1 MLPSAVSALRHTL
14 LFVPSVQVSP
24 PHQRDVLPVLS
35 SVPGL
40 FLHAPAL
47 SEAVL
52 LLLLL
57 PAVPFA
63 AVSLHFA
70 PAALFAAV
78 PDTLF
83 LPESALPTAYKSLP
97 LSLPVHFSF
106 SFLLPSEA
114 ESPILF
120 LSALSLFVSS
130 VALLFFPKAGF
141 SFRSLHLAYSARLAA
156 PLISHR
162 PIRCSVQAVPYRA

>member
-1 MLPSAVSALRHTL
+1 M
-14 LFVPSVQVSP
+14 
-24 PHQRDVLPVLS
+24 LS

-83 LPESALPTAYKSLP
+83 LPESALPTAYKSL
-97 LSLPVHFSF
+97 SLPAHFSF

-141 SFRSLHLAYSARLAA
+141 SFRSLHLAYSARLAT